1 MRFRS
6 LGVLLLLLAFW
17 LTPQRAPAPLIYRPG
32 EGWTYESEGGGKWRR
47 NRAKDQLE
55 VAQEA
60 FDGKKFNTAIKAA
73 KRVVAVWP
81 LSDYAP
87 RAQYLLGRAYEERG
101 RAERAFKAYQTL
113 IERFPKID
121 NYEEILKRQF
131 DIATL
136 YLNGKWFYLWGV
148 IPAGPDRDKTVDMY
162 EKLIRSGPYSTVAP
176 EAQMNIGTA
185 REKQREW
192 MLAVR
197 AYERAADR
205 YHDQAKVAAEAL
217 YRAGMAHLQEAEEA
231 EYDQSAAV
239 RAINSFTDFIALFPE
254 EPRVPEAKQHIT
266 DLYRV
271 RADGSYRI
279 ARYYEKKRRLD
290 GAVVYYAEVV
300 DLYTRLVN
308 EPDAPRVQEARRRIS
323 EINARRA
330 KSSGGSVP
338 ATPVPAPAGTNA
350 VPASPTPPSTPAAK

>member
-6 LGVLLLLLAFW
+6 LGALLLLLAFW

-32 EGWTYESEGGGKWRR
+32 EGWSYESEGGGKWRR
-47 NRAKDQLE
+47 NRAKDQLD

-60 FDGKKFNTAIKAA
+60 FDAKKYSVAVKAA
-73 KRVVAVWP
+73 RRVVSVWP

-87 RAQYLLGRAYEERG
+87 RAQYLLARAYEEKG
-101 RAERAFKAYQTL
+101 RSERSFKAYQTL
-113 IERFPKID
+113 IERFPKVD
-121 NYEEILKRQF
+121 NYEEVLKRQF

-148 IPAGPDRDKTVDMY
+148 LPAGPDRDKTVDMY
-162 EKLIRSGPYSTVAP
+162 EKLIRSGPYSGVAP
-176 EAQMNIGTA
+176 QAQMNIGTA

-205 YHDQAKVAAEAL
+205 YHDNATVAAEAL
-217 YRAGMAHLQEAEEA
+217 YRAGMAHLKEAEEA
-231 EYDQSAAV
+231 EYDQSAAI
-239 RAINSFTDFIALFPE
+239 RAINSFTDFMALFPD

-279 ARYYEKKRRLD
+279 ARFYEKKRRLD
-290 GAVVYYAEVV
+290 GAVIYYAEVV

-308 EPDAPRVQEARRRIS
+308 EPEAPRVQEARRKIS
-323 EINARRA
+323 EINARRGRNA
-330 KSSGGSVP
+330 ATSPVPPPVGSGTNTPP
-338 ATPVPAPAGTNA
+338 ATP
-350 VPASPTPPSTPAAK
+350 TPAAK